1 MVNDGAAAAVPPDVA
16 GRLAANCHAVLQIAD
31 LPRPPAAAP
40 AGADP
45 ENRPFL
51 AVAIAHVDRHAVCN
65 PHSRPDTRPVSI
77 HSFRFRGLRGLAEEI
92 PAMVTTFHPPRHE
105 APDDRTPAA
114 ATPEGNTPDE
124 ELFRR
129 FRSTRDPAAFESL
142 VHRFER
148 ELYGYLRRYLHDAQL
163 AEDVFQATFLRVHQK
178 ADRFEPGRRFRPWLY
193 AVATHQ
199 AIDARRRDRRH
210 RLAALDAPRGRDGDS
225 AALVDTL
232 PAAGDRAGDRLED
245 EESCRWVRAAVAG
258 LPPAQRD
265 AVALV
270 YGRGLK
276 YRQVAE
282 ALGIPIG
289 TVKSRLHAA
298 LTALRVAGRRPMA
311 SPACS

>member
-1 MVNDGAAAAVPPDVA
+1 
-16 GRLAANCHAVLQIAD
+16 
-31 LPRPPAAAP
+31 
-40 AGADP
+40 
-45 ENRPFL
+45 
-51 AVAIAHVDRHAVCN
+51 
-65 PHSRPDTRPVSI
+65 
-77 HSFRFRGLRGLAEEI
+77 
-92 PAMVTTFHPPRHE
+92 MVTTARQPRRE
-105 APDDRTPAA
+105 APDDRVPVAD
-114 ATPEGNTPDE
+114 TPDE

-178 ADRFEPGRRFRPWLY
+178 ADRFEEGRRFRPWLY

-210 RLAALDAPRGRDGDS
+210 RLAALDAPRGVSGDS
-225 AALVDTL
+225 ALVDVL
-232 PAAGDRAGDRLED
+232 SAAGDRAGERLDD
-245 EESCRWVRAAVAG
+245 EESCRWVREAVSG
-258 LPPAQRD
+258 LPAAQRD
-265 AVALV
+265 TVALV

-298 LTALRVAGRRPMA
+298 LAALRAAGRRPAA

>member
-1 MVNDGAAAAVPPDVA
+1 
-16 GRLAANCHAVLQIAD
+16 
-31 LPRPPAAAP
+31 
-40 AGADP
+40 
-45 ENRPFL
+45 
-51 AVAIAHVDRHAVCN
+51 
-65 PHSRPDTRPVSI
+65 
-77 HSFRFRGLRGLAEEI
+77 
-92 PAMVTTFHPPRHE
+92 MVTTAHQPHHE

-114 ATPEGNTPDE
+114 GIPDE

-129 FRSTRDPAAFESL
+129 FRSTRDPAAFASL

-178 ADRFEPGRRFRPWLY
+178 ADRFEEGRRFRPWLY

-210 RLAALDAPRGRDGDS
+210 RLAALDAPRGGHGDS
-225 AALVDTL
+225 AALVDSL
-232 PAAGDRAGDRLED
+232 PASGDRAGDRLDD
-245 EESCRWVRAAVAG
+245 EESCRWVREAVAG
-258 LPPAQRD
+258 LPAAQRD
-265 AVALV
+265 AVTLV

-282 ALGIPIG
+282 ALGIPLG

-298 LTALRVAGRRPMA
+298 LAALRAAGRRPAA